1 MIQNHQVGLSGGT
14 EKGQYNLS
22 ANYFKQDGTVIDSYY
37 QRYQVRANTSFN
49 VRDWLRVGENLTYAF
64 TKDNGL
70 NSSGAESN
78 PYSWTYRASPY
89 VPVYDIAGNFAVQNS
104 LERVTSRTRLPIKRE
119 IRIITIHITAYL
131 VTYGQRPILSRD

>member
-1 MIQNHQVGLSGGT
+1 MLFRS
-14 EKGQYNLS
+14 
-22 ANYFKQDGTVIDSYY
+22 
-37 QRYQVRANTSFN
+37 YQVRANTSFN

-89 VPVYDIAGNFAVQNS
+89 VPVYDIAGNFAGS
-104 LERVTSRTRLPIKRE
+104 KFAGTGTSRTRLPIKRE